1 VVVVVLVVR
10 VAVVVVVAEQMLQVV
25 SQYPGFEHAA
35 QNTVLQLRVRFP
47 QLDVLSGNWKQSAP
61 EATTKKPKSDKQ
73 NMMCP
78 SDLCIVG

>member
-35 QNTVLQLRVRFP
+35 QNTVLQLSERFP
-47 QLDVLSGNWKQSAP
+47 QLDVLSGNW
-61 EATTKKPKSDKQ
+61 
-73 NMMCP
+73 
-78 SDLCIVG
+78 